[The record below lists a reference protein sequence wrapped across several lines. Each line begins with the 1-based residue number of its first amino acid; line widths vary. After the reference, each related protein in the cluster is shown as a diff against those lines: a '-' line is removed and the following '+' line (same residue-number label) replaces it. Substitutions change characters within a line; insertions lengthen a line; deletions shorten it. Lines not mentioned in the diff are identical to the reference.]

1 MDIFKGLSLIIL
13 LQVSTI
19 NGTLF
24 DKILQSFDDNGNAG
38 QNCVL
43 IIKAGG
49 SIPFEEFPSVPTI
62 IMDVTKNQTHNVK
75 KNADL
80 IGGHYGNEMKRV
92 SKYMGS
98 FDNFEVKIFFF
109 CTILQK
115 FSKCEVKA

>member
-1 MDIFKGLSLIIL
+1 MGLSLIIL

-19 NGTLF
+19 KGTIF
-24 DKILQSFDDNGNAG
+24 DKILQSFDENGGNAG
-38 QNCVL
+38 LNCVL

-49 SIPFEEFPSVPTI
+49 SVPFDEFPSVPTI

-92 SKYMGS
+92 SKYLGS

-109 CTILQK
+109 RTILQK
-115 FSKCEVKA
+115 LSKCEVKA

>member
-13 LQVSTI
+13 LQVSCTI
-19 NGTLF
+19 EGTVF
-24 DKILQSFDDNGNAG
+24 DKILQSFDDNGNAC

-92 SKYMGS
+92 SKYLGS

-109 CTILQK
+109 RTILQK
-115 FSKCEVKA
+115 L